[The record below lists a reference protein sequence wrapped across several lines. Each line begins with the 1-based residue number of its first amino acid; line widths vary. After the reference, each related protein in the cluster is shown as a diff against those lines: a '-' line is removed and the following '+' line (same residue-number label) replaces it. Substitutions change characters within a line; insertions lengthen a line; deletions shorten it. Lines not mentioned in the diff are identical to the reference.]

1 MDWLVDLFNKLLE
14 FLYQLLMSLF
24 NMLKDLFFWAIEQV
38 MAMVNL
44 LLSGVFALFTP
55 VDMSQYMTSIPP
67 KVSWVL
73 AAVGVPQC
81 LSIILAAITIRL
93 LLQLIPFTRLGS

>member
-1 MDWLVDLFNKLLE
+1 MEWLVDLFNKLLE
-14 FLYQLLMSLF
+14 FLYQLLLTLF
-24 NMLKDLFFWAIEQV
+24 DMLKDIFLWIVEQV
-38 MAMVNL
+38 MNAVNMVL
-44 LLSGVFALFTP
+44 PSVFALFAP

-67 KVSWVL
+67 TVAWVF
-73 AAVGVPQC
+73 AAVGVLQC

>member
-1 MDWLVDLFNKLLE
+1 MEWLVDLFNKLLE
-14 FLYQLLMSLF
+14 FLYQLLLTLF
-24 NMLKDLFFWAIEQV
+24 DMLKDIFLWIVEQV
-38 MAMVNL
+38 MNAVNMVL
-44 LLSGVFALFTP
+44 PSVFALFAP

-67 KVSWVL
+67 TVAWVF
-73 AAVGVPQC
+73 AAVGLPQC

>member
-1 MDWLVDLFNKLLE
+1 
-14 FLYQLLMSLF
+14 
-24 NMLKDLFFWAIEQV
+24 I

-44 LLSGVFALFTP
+44 LLSGVFSLFAP

-67 KVSWVL
+67 TVAWVM

-81 LSIILAAITIRL
+81 LSIILAAITVRL
-93 LLQLIPFTRLGS
+93 MLQLIPFTRLGS

>member
-1 MDWLVDLFNKLLE
+1 
-14 FLYQLLMSLF
+14 
-24 NMLKDLFFWAIEQV
+24 MLKDIFLWIVEQV
-38 MAMVNL
+38 MNAVNMVL
-44 LLSGVFALFTP
+44 PSVFALFAP

-67 KVSWVL
+67 TVAWVF

>member
-1 MDWLVDLFNKLLE
+1 MEWLVDLFNKLLE
-14 FLYQLLMSLF
+14 FLYQLLLTLF
-24 NMLKDLFFWAIEQV
+24 DMLKDIFLWIVEQV
-38 MAMVNL
+38 MNAVNMVL
-44 LLSGVFALFTP
+44 PSVFALFAP

-67 KVSWVL
+67 TLAWVF

>member
-1 MDWLVDLFNKLLE
+1 MEWLVDLFNKLLV
-14 FLYQLLMSLF
+14 FLYQLLISLV
-24 NMLKDLFFWAIEQV
+24 NMLKDLFFWAVEQI

-44 LLSGVFALFTP
+44 LLSGVFSLFAP

-67 KVSWVL
+67 TVAWVM

-81 LSIILAAITIRL
+81 LSIILAAITVR
-93 LLQLIPFTRLGS
+93 LIPFTRLGS

>member
-1 MDWLVDLFNKLLE
+1 MDWLVDLFNKLLV
-14 FLYQLLMSLF
+14 FLYQLLISLV
-24 NMLKDLFFWAIEQV
+24 NMLKDLFFWAVEQI

-44 LLSGVFALFTP
+44 LLSGVFSLFAP

-67 KVSWVL
+67 TVAWVM

-81 LSIILAAITIRL
+81 LSIILAAITVR
-93 LLQLIPFTRLGS
+93 LIPFTRFGS

>member
-1 MDWLVDLFNKLLE
+1 
-14 FLYQLLMSLF
+14 
-24 NMLKDLFFWAIEQV
+24 
-38 MAMVNL
+38 
-44 LLSGVFALFTP
+44 
-55 VDMSQYMTSIPP
+55 SQYMTSIPP
-67 KVSWVL
+67 TVSWVF

>member
-1 MDWLVDLFNKLLE
+1 MEWLVDLFNKLLE
-14 FLYQLLMSLF
+14 FLYQLLLTLF
-24 NMLKDLFFWAIEQV
+24 DMLKDIFLWIVEQV
-38 MAMVNL
+38 MNAVNMVL
-44 LLSGVFALFTP
+44 PSVFALFAP

-67 KVSWVL
+67 KVAWVF